1 MYSLKKSL
9 FALVGLLVL
18 VGALSSIPLVSR
30 GQGQGQGQ
38 PPFAQRTYYLTQT
51 EHNGSQARTACAAGY
66 HMASLWEI
74 FDTSN
79 LKYNTELG
87 FMQGDSGFGP
97 PTVAPGLGDIFP
109 PPLGWIRTGAI
120 AGSSNAAGLANCD
133 AWTNA
138 SHTVMGSTG
147 FLDARFSDTD
157 LTRISPWAASTAPCD
172 LLRKVWCVQD

>member
-9 FALVGLLVL
+9 ITLIGLLVL
-18 VGALSSIPLVSR
+18 VGGLAAVMPLVSR
-30 GQGQGQGQ
+30 GQGQ

-87 FMQGDSGFGP
+87 FTQGDSGFGP
-97 PTVAPGLGDIFP
+97 PTAGPGP
-109 PPLGWIRTGAI
+109 PGQPLPVGWIRTGAR
-120 AGSSNAAGLANCD
+120 AVSSTGPGLGNCN
-133 AWTNA
+133 AWTSA
-138 SHTVMGSTG
+138 SDTVFGTTVSLL
-147 FLDARFSDTD
+147 FLWSSTD
-157 LTRISPWAASTAPCD
+157 LTIISPWFASTTGCD
-172 LLRKVWCVQD
+172 DLRKVWCVQD